1 MSDGR
6 PYPWLSQQQEGSW
19 TEARYLIYQPFGG
32 LCNQLACLECA
43 VALARATGRTLV
55 LPRWRAQY
63 GQPWLSEGSDYFD
76 LSPLSR
82 IVRCATL
89 DQFAAARAGS
99 GDGEGVA
106 LVRLHLCF
114 NPAWADARGWELFPE
129 LRSLLAN
136 LEYLREVDAAAGLR
150 LGIAAGSAAERRRC
164 RSRVAEGGRERF
176 SESRQ
181 RRREEEMPARESQ
194 SVGERGSLRE

>member
-1 MSDGR
+1 MN
-6 PYPWLSQQQEGSW
+6 
-19 TEARYLIYQPFGG
+19 EARYLIYQPFGG

-164 RSRVAEGGRERF
+164 RSRVAECE
-176 SESRQ
+176 
-181 RRREEEMPARESQ
+181 
-194 SVGERGSLRE
+194 